1 MKKVIFNIGY
11 NGCVLDDGVKYK
23 SREDEL
29 KWEEMEEEIV
39 DRCFKLYSDD
49 GEFIGDEDEVVR
61 IVKDVVGECEV
72 EFDYVGS

>member
-29 KWEEMEEEIV
+29 KWEVMEEEIV
-39 DRCFKLYSDD
+39 DRCKKLLCD
-49 GEFIGDEDEVVR
+49 GWLCGKMSIWITMKGILKRNGILWKIMEM
-61 IVKDVVGECEV
+61 C
-72 EFDYVGS
+72 